1 MRRLVLALILILTP
15 AAAHAHPHEW
25 IDVRSGLV
33 FSGGNIVA
41 IEQHWLFDT
50 FYTAL
55 SLPDFDANGN
65 KKLDPAELMELAQEN
80 LHNLRDFQY
89 FTSVDV
95 GGKPAVFSGVSGIS
109 SRLEGGR
116 VALSFTLT
124 LDKPVNP
131 VKTSVSYR
139 IYDPS
144 YYVSMRHEKAEG
156 AITLKQAPL
165 GCKYT
170 LDIPSPDAVWV
181 TLASSLDKNATA
193 PDDLGKNFAEKVSI
207 TCP

>member
-1 MRRLVLALILILTP
+1 MRRLALAFILTLIP
-15 AAAHAHPHEW
+15 IAAHAHPHEW
-25 IDVRSGLV
+25 IDVRSAPV
-33 FSGGNIVA
+33 FSQGNIVA

-55 SLPDFDANGN
+55 SLPDFDVDGN
-65 KKLDPAELMELAQEN
+65 KKLDAPELMTLAQEN

-89 FTSVDV
+89 FTSVDAD
-95 GGKPAVFSGVSGIS
+95 GKPVVFSGVSGIS

-116 VALSFTLT
+116 VAMAFTLT

-131 VKTSVSYR
+131 AKTTMRYR

-144 YYVSMRHEKAEG
+144 YYVSMRHEKADG
-156 AITLKQAPL
+156 AITLKNAPA
-165 GCKYT
+165 GCKHT

-181 TLASSLDKNATA
+181 ALASGLDKSATA
-193 PDDLGKNFAEKVSI
+193 PDDLGKNFAEKVSVI
-207 TCP
+207 CP